1 MTDQNTR
8 QILLKSAKLYFCYG
22 FVEFSRLC
30 LQIFCAAAIW
40 RIFFEKFPFSNN
52 FENMVNIKYTDCVS
66 LATLKMR
73 VFLARRA
80 ATKRREEFDV
90 LAARCL
96 LPLRMEIK
104 SL

>member
-1 MTDQNTR
+1 
-8 QILLKSAKLYFCYG
+8 
-22 FVEFSRLC
+22 
-30 LQIFCAAAIW
+30 
-40 RIFFEKFPFSNN
+40 
-52 FENMVNIKYTDCVS
+52 MVNIKYTDCVT

-80 ATKRREEFDV
+80 ATKRREEFVV

-96 LPLRMEIK
+96 LPLRKEIK